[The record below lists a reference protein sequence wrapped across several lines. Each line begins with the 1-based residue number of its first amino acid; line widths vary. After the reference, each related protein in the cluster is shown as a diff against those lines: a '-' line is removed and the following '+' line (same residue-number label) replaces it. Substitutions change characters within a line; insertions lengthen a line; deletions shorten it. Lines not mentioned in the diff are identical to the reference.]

1 MAKFKIKVSGFKNWE
16 IQELVDGGYV
26 LKGEEVSKTY
36 IIEARD
42 IEEAERKAIK
52 EFEKRG
58 YYFDEI
64 CWIEEVDSDGENTR
78 KL

>member
-1 MAKFKIKVSGFKNWE
+1 MAKFKIKVSGFKNLE

-26 LKGEEVSKTY
+26 LKGEEVSEVYT
-36 IIEARD
+36 IEAID

-58 YYFDEI
+58 YLFDEI
-64 CWIEEVDSDGENTR
+64 CWIEEVDSDDGR
-78 KL
+78 I